1 MKICITGDAYTL
13 TSDISVNDITLLKRY
28 NPEALQIKDE
38 NGNVKFA
45 VDYAEGKPQT
55 APFCIVFGGFT
66 RDEEKKATATG
77 ALPAGMNTNEQAKEY
92 VAEIFGKIIANLKAM
107 ETTIPAEAAK
117 ISGERKA
124 LIESIDI
131 A

>member
-13 TSDISVNDITLLKRY
+13 TSDISVNDISLLKRY

-107 ETTIPAEAAK
+107 EATIPIEAAK
-117 ISGERKA
+117 ILGERKA
-124 LIESIDI
+124 LIDSIDI